1 MPMQIIKQK
10 IKQITKQHFIS
21 LVLVLGCVLFTASSL
36 QAQSL
41 NSSIQAQTKIN
52 TDAKRSQQKISNLAS
67 QTQNLLNDFRK
78 VVNETNGLK
87 VYNKQLEK
95 VVADQ
100 RNEKQ
105 SITNQLAGLEATNR
119 GVTPLMIDMVDMFD
133 KIVESDIPFHLE
145 QRRERV
151 VKLKAMLDRADV
163 TTSEKYRRVMENYVA
178 ELEYGRTTEAYRGQL
193 EDGTVVDFLRVGRT
207 MLLYQS
213 SDLKRTGRYNL
224 ETRAFEDLSDDYR
237 LEIKEGLSIAKNE
250 KAPDLVPLPVSAP
263 ESAR

>member
-1 MPMQIIKQK
+1 MPKQFTKQK
-10 IKQITKQHFIS
+10 IIT
-21 LVLVLGCVLFTASSL
+21 LGALLICGFLTVSTA

-41 NSSIQAQTKIN
+41 NSSVQTQTKIN
-52 TDAKRSQQKISNLAS
+52 SDAKKSQQKISNLAS
-67 QTQNLLNDFRK
+67 QTQDLLNDFRK

-87 VYNKQLEK
+87 VYNTQLEK
-95 VVADQ
+95 VVTDQ
-100 RNEKQ
+100 RNEKK

-119 GVTPLMIDMVDMFD
+119 GVTPLMIDMVNMFD
-133 KIVESDIPFHLE
+133 QIVESDIPFHIE
-145 QRRERV
+145 QRRNRV

-163 TTSEKYRRVMENYVA
+163 NTSEKYRRVMENYIA

-213 SDLKRTGRYNL
+213 SDLKRTGRYNI
-224 ETRAFEDLSDDYR
+224 ETRAFEDLGDDYR

-250 KAPDLVPLPVSAP
+250 KAPDLVPLPVTAAEVSQ
-263 ESAR
+263 

>member
-1 MPMQIIKQK
+1 MPMQT
-10 IKQITKQHFIS
+10 IKQITKQNIINMG
-21 LVLVLGCVLFTASSL
+21 VVMGCVLFAVFSV

-67 QTQNLLNDFRK
+67 QTQDLLNDFRK
-78 VVNETNGLK
+78 VVNETNGLN
-87 VYNKQLEK
+87 VYNAQLEK
-95 VVADQ
+95 VVTDQ
-100 RNEKQ
+100 RNEMK

-119 GVTPLMIDMVDMFD
+119 GVTPLMIDMVTMFD

-163 TTSEKYRRVMENYVA
+163 TTSEKYRRVMENYIA

-213 SDLKRTGRYNL
+213 SDLKRTGRYNI
-224 ETRAFEDLSDDYR
+224 EARAFQDLGNDYR

-250 KAPDLVPLPVSAP
+250 KAPDLVALPVNAP
-263 ESAR
+263 ESAQ